1 MFASIHVPDFSVEA
15 IVRHQS
21 ELRHKRV
28 IVIDGKPPLLTV
40 IAMNALARDGGVEPG
55 MTKFQAEQFPY
66 AAVRQRSPRQ
76 EASAQAALL
85 DCAGAFSPRV
95 EDTRPG
101 TVVLDVEGLERLF
114 GSRKELANNLSR
126 QVSGAGLVAHV
137 AIASNPDAAI
147 CAAHGPSS
155 VAIVE
160 RGAEAEYLKDFPIG
174 ILPLDGETH
183 ETLQCWGI
191 RRFGELAKLPAKG
204 LSVRLGQAGIH
215 LHRLACGRA
224 SRPLKPRPESL
235 RFEESMDLDYSLGT
249 LEPLTFILNRLCDAL
264 FHRLRSR
271 GLATHELDLTL
282 QRENGP
288 LETAPTV
295 TLRLPIPAQNPRV
308 VTKLLMLE
316 LEARPPGAAICGV
329 RIEAKPTKPRIVQN
343 GLFTPLSPEPEKLEL
358 TLARIAGVVGSENVG
373 SPELEDSHARER
385 FRMKHF
391 GELGRRTRDLQ
402 AKRGDFEATV
412 LRAFRPPLEA
422 TVQLRDGIPT
432 WIGFS
437 GVHGPIETAS
447 GPWFGSGDW
456 WNAERWNSEE
466 WDVAVSSLTAGA
478 GRVRVRIYRDV
489 LTGRWYA
496 GGMYD

>member
-15 IVRHQS
+15 IVRHQP
-21 ELRHKRV
+21 ELRHKPVV
-28 IVIDGKPPLLTV
+28 IIDGKPPVLTV
-40 IAMNALARDGGVEPG
+40 IAMNALARDAGVELG
-55 MTKFQAEQFPY
+55 MTKFQAEQFPD

-114 GSRKELANNLSR
+114 GSCRELANNLSR
-126 QVSGAGLVAHV
+126 QVSDAGLAAHV

-147 CAAHGPSS
+147 SAAHGPSS
-155 VAIVE
+155 FAIVE
-160 RGAEAEYLKDFPIG
+160 RGCEAEYLKDFPVG
-174 ILPLDGETH
+174 ILPLDEDTH

-191 RRFGELAKLPAKG
+191 RRFGDLAKLPAKG
-204 LSVRLGQAGIH
+204 MAERLGQTGVH

-224 SRPLKPRPESL
+224 SRPLRPRPESL
-235 RFEESMDLDYSLGT
+235 RFEESMDLDYSIGT

-271 GLATHELDLTL
+271 GLATHEIDLTL
-282 QRENGP
+282 QRENGRDP
-288 LETAPTV
+288 FIFP
-295 TLRLPIPAQNPRV
+295 LRLPIPAQSPRV

-373 SPELEDSHARER
+373 SPELENSHARER

-391 GELGRRTRDLQ
+391 AVLDRRTPNFQ
-402 AKRGDFEATV
+402 AERRDFEPTV

-422 TVQLRDGIPT
+422 TVQMRDGIPT

-437 GVHGPIETAS
+437 RVHGPIETAS
-447 GPWFGSGDW
+447 GPWCGSGDW
-456 WNAERWNSEE
+456 WKAERWNSEE
-466 WDVAVSSLTAGA
+466 WDVAVSSLTVGS
-478 GRVRVRIYRDV
+478 GRVRIRIYRDV